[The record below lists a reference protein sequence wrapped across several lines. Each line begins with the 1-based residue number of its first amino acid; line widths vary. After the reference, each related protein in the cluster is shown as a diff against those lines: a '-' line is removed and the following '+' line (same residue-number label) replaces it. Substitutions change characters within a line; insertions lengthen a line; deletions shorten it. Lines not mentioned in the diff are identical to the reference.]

1 MKGSVR
7 KRGNNW
13 YYRIDLAKKDDKRNQ
28 VERYGG
34 KTYQEALRTLRR
46 VIQKY
51 ESTGKVTS
59 NDKVS
64 VHDYLNFWFEN
75 YVEKHLTTNTQINY
89 RNILDKYIFPE
100 LGGYEMKKV
109 TPEVLQHFID
119 SVAESTS
126 YKKDSTTLSKHS
138 VEIILSVVKEAF
150 KQAVHPW
157 QVIDNSPALYI
168 TLPKYRIGKKTKQD
182 LKIISLPQF
191 KRIQEL
197 IPNHH
202 PFYMPMMIA
211 FFTGMRRGEVCGL
224 EWNNVD
230 LINGSIAVHQQMLQ
244 YSAHDIRIGKP
255 KTAAGYR
262 TIQIGQEL
270 LDIFL
275 KQKSRQSK
283 NRLKYGKYYYD
294 SNFVCTNENGKPV
307 TPNQIKYYSDM
318 IQRELGFPFN
328 FHSLRHTHATML
340 LEAGA
345 KPKEVQVRLGHSKI
359 STTLD
364 TYIHLT
370 TQAKK
375 ATANL
380 FDNVYKSL

>member
-126 YKKDSTTLSKHS
+126 YKKDGTTLSKHS